1 MKAVNKKRKEKQEKF
16 LRKFKKEIEML
27 YPGRKRF
34 NRWEIYHLEN
44 MKLGFYPTQSCPRD

>member
-1 MKAVNKKRKEKQEKF
+1 VKAVNKKRKEKQEKF